1 MSKDGEQE
9 YIDTCAEAMFRIAM
23 LEERLT
29 RYVNQFTFKKLYFRI
44 PHNFNPV
51 LIKIDTKQK
60 LHLNTLKLN
69 KN

>member
-29 RYVNQFTFKKLYFRI
+29 R
-44 PHNFNPV
+44 
-51 LIKIDTKQK
+51 
-60 LHLNTLKLN
+60 
-69 KN
+69 